1 MRDDAVAAAHSG
13 VEVPIYRMLAFM
25 WSGAFAGVAGA
36 LYAGMIHY
44 VSPDTY
50 SLAIM
55 FLLLAMV
62 IIGGR
67 DNIYGA
73 ALGAALLIYIRQ
85 RFVSLQ
91 EYQQIGYG
99 TLIVA
104 MVVFAPSGL
113 AGLASAIWRRVLPGE
128 ARAARRRK
136 RRSRR
141 TMSKVSVSMQ
151 GVLTAPPPEPSAAE
165 REREP

>member
-1 MRDDAVAAAHSG
+1 MVRTGLGRRFKAMRDDAVAAAHSG
-13 VEVPIYRMLAFM
+13 VEVPIYRMIAFM

-73 ALGAALLIYIRQ
+73 ALGAALLIYVRQ

-99 TLIVA
+99 TLIV
-104 MVVFAPSGL
+104 
-113 AGLASAIWRRVLPGE
+113 
-128 ARAARRRK
+128 
-136 RRSRR
+136 
-141 TMSKVSVSMQ
+141 
-151 GVLTAPPPEPSAAE
+151 
-165 REREP
+165 